1 MINNP
6 SDWLEQQT
14 FRYFCLIGL
23 NAVSLIIIVT
33 WKEVINSAGSKKSL
47 REMFAVSQYPSTLK
61 KKSIKN
67 IQQVE
72 VYQIEF
78 SD

>member
-1 MINNP
+1 MMF
-6 SDWLEQQT
+6 T
-14 FRYFCLIGL
+14 FMFMFAISR
-23 NAVSLIIIVT
+23 VWPHT
-33 WKEVINSAGSKKSL
+33 QINSAGSKKFL
-47 REMFAVSQYPSTLK
+47 LEMFAVSQYPPTLK